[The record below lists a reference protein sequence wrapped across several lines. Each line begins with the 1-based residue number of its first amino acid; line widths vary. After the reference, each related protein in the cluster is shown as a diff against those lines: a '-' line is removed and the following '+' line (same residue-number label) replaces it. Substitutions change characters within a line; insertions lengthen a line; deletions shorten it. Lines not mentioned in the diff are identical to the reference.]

1 MNKKLKEYY
10 ETEINWFKN
19 WQTKHLD
26 SYKNPREA
34 LDNAVMRLY
43 GATTFCQV
51 AGLVEGVP
59 FEELEADYNEA
70 VNELTAIYEEWA

>member
-1 MNKKLKEYY
+1 MKNKLKEYY

-26 SYKNPREA
+26 SYRNPREA

-59 FEELEADYNEA
+59 FEEIEANYNEA
-70 VNELTAIYEEWA
+70 VKKLEKLYEEWA